1 MILAVGYGQF
11 LMSKEKKCGGLVCCW
26 SVKNPS
32 QPERLYTFDSSVTA
46 LTFSSANPDLLLVG
60 LYSGDI
66 VVRDVSQ
73 PLTTLPNCVAR

>member
-11 LMSKEKKCGGLVCCW
+11 LMSKEKKCGLVCCW
-26 SVKNPS
+26 SVKNPT
-32 QPERLYTFDSSVTA
+32 QPERTYIFDSSVTA
-46 LTFSSANPDLLLVG
+46 LTFSSTNPDLLLVG

-73 PLTTLPNCVAR
+73 PQKTSLSPEAQ